1 MHSVFLITA
10 LMAAPAERVPFV
22 PGLTVISV
30 VSAPIGDYEVLRTL
44 DSVNAKGYRLV
55 TTGDVPAD
63 DDTSFIPLSLARRV
77 RAADQLHSRNVRLT
91 WHSSDRE
98 NMSGNVP
105 GLSCDVIAELRSTG
119 KSQITY
125 LYVVPVAGIAIT
137 RNKLQ
142 GVMSVVD
149 RKPYSVLVNRA
160 RVALPAL
167 HISGTLSDG
176 EVRKVL
182 DLQVSDD
189 PDNPLVLRAHV
200 DENELRV
207 ASIEFPL
214 ARDTLERKL
223 ATADSVELSGI
234 YFQFGSATLR
244 PESDA
249 LLSQL
254 AGVLKAHPDWQFRLD
269 GHTDSVGTD
278 SANQGLSARRS
289 GAVRTALV
297 ERFGV
302 SAGQLTARGLGETQP
317 RESNDTDSGRAR
329 NRRVELVRMNPKPKQ
344 LPLAQQA
351 SAPVAPFGSACRF
364 AES

>member
-1 MHSVFLITA
+1 
-10 LMAAPAERVPFV
+10 
-22 PGLTVISV
+22 
-30 VSAPIGDYEVLRTL
+30 
-44 DSVNAKGYRLV
+44 
-55 TTGDVPAD
+55 
-63 DDTSFIPLSLARRV
+63 
-77 RAADQLHSRNVRLT
+77 VRLT

-125 LYVVPVAGIAIT
+125 FLVMPVAGMAII

-142 GVMSVVD
+142 GVVSVVD
-149 RKPYSVLVNRA
+149 RKPYSVLVNRT

-167 HISGTLSDG
+167 HLTGTLSDG
-176 EVRKVL
+176 DASEVL

-189 PDNPLVLRAHV
+189 PDNALVLRARIGQ
-200 DENELRV
+200 NALRV

-223 ATADSVELSGI
+223 ATVDSMELSGI

-244 PESDA
+244 AESDA

-254 AGVLKAHPDWQFRLD
+254 AAVLKAHPDWQFRVD
-269 GHTDSVGTD
+269 GHTDSVGTPA
-278 SANQGLSARRS
+278 ANQELSARRS
-289 GAVRTALV
+289 AAVRTALID
-297 ERFGV
+297 RGV
-302 SAGQLTARGLGETQP
+302 STGQLTTRGLGETQP

-329 NRRVELVRMNPKPKQ
+329 NRRVELVRVSPKPLTPSKQ
-344 LPLAQQA
+344 AA
-351 SAPVAPFGSACRF
+351 APAAPSGSACRF
-364 AES
+364 